1 MEGPGETDRVR
12 LTDDDRFDLQFA
24 ASSSERRNQPR
35 ALVFG
40 AGVLLAGS
48 LLVVM
53 LGRGALARAENAIDQ
68 IRADE
73 TEMSAL
79 LAEVERVDTGG
90 QTLVHDPMTRTKLLI
105 KEATERAGVTGV
117 DEPISGS
124 GRTLEGGV
132 IVREFRYERLRSHS
146 IGVLLGSVRSSLEAI
161 VGLNVES
168 IRLKPGDKEWEMRVV
183 YTRMEKTS

>member
-1 MEGPGETDRVR
+1 MEGTSETDRVR

-24 ASSSERRNQPR
+24 AAASERRNQPR

-48 LLVVM
+48 LLAVM
-53 LGRGALARAENAIDQ
+53 LGRGALARAQSAIDQ

-79 LAEVERVDTGG
+79 LAEVEHVDSGG
-90 QTLVHDPMTRTKLLI
+90 QTLVHEPMTRTKPLI

-117 DEPISGS
+117 DEPTSVP
-124 GRTLEGGV
+124 GRTLDGGV
-132 IVREFRYERLRSHS
+132 IVRQFRYERLRSHS
-146 IGVLLGSVRSSLEAI
+146 VGVLLESVRASLEA
-161 VGLNVES
+161 VAGLNVES

-183 YTRMEKTS
+183 YTRMEKTN

>member
-1 MEGPGETDRVR
+1 M
-12 LTDDDRFDLQFA
+12 
-24 ASSSERRNQPR
+24 
-35 ALVFG
+35 
-40 AGVLLAGS
+40 LLAGS